1 MRWGGGALV
10 LAAVAVAVFGVA
22 AMAQQA
28 PSPAGRRA
36 SGCVTCHSRL
46 ADTTGAGHGFVAW
59 RRSGHAAAGVGCEA
73 CHGGNAAAPDQA
85 TAHQG
90 IAPST
95 DPASAVY
102 FTRLPD
108 TCGRCHVSEAGY
120 FRSSV
125 HFARLKA
132 DGRGPNCLTCHGSM
146 ATSVLTAQRVLG
158 TCSACHE
165 EGGVAQ
171 AGEAREAARVL
182 SLLRSESVLLDV
194 VSAQRASGGGA
205 AGASRAR
212 FLLSDA
218 ERQLSAA
225 AEVWHGFHLDS
236 TVERLD
242 VASRSVIAAW
252 VALGH
257 PAPRE
262 SPPFRGSGRR

>member
-1 MRWGGGALV
+1 MRWGRGALV
-10 LAAVAVAVFGVA
+10 LAATVLAVGSAGA
-22 AMAQQA
+22 KAQQA
-28 PSPAGRRA
+28 GPARTAGRT

-59 RRSGHAAAGVGCEA
+59 RRSGHATAGVGCEA
-73 CHGGNAAAPDQA
+73 CHGGNAAARDQA
-85 TAHQG
+85 SAHQG
-90 IAPST
+90 VAPST
-95 DPASAVY
+95 DPASSVY

-108 TCGRCHVSEAGY
+108 TCGRCHASEAGY

-132 DGRGPNCLTCHGSM
+132 DGRGPNCLTCHGAM
-146 ATSVLTAQRVLG
+146 ATSVLTAQQLQG

-171 AGEAREAARVL
+171 VGEAREAARVL
-182 SLLRSESVLLDV
+182 SLLRAQSILLDV
-194 VSAQRASGGGA
+194 VSAPGASRGGA

-212 FLLSDA
+212 VLLGDA
-218 ERQLSAA
+218 QRQLSAA
-225 AEVWHGFHLDS
+225 AEVWHGFRLDS
-236 TVERLD
+236 TVARLD
-242 VASRSVIAAW
+242 AANRSTVAAW

-262 SPPFRGSGRR
+262 SPAFLVPSR